1 MNGRL
6 LQAEAA
12 LTAQSNKD
20 VTRNEMS
27 FPSNPV
33 TSLVDERLLPISLSP
48 IAPPQSLDARNSPLL
63 SNNFSVNQSE
73 SAQLFGSSI
82 NPSFSTMTDT
92 LLPSLGGKDWE
103 ILSPNNYF
111 GSASSV
117 PNFNVPDTFAGF
129 DQPAASPID
138 LRADLGEFTV
148 ARDMGQSSPSST
160 PDIPSEVILSL
171 QNRYF
176 DTVHVAYPMMDKWRF
191 LEKISTKQINP
202 EMTFLQYAM
211 CAHAADLTRDHEKV
225 ADTCYQHARRCL
237 HQIQEDGLKSTL
249 HGLPV
254 LQACILVAL
263 YEVKQLNCHRAVSS
277 IGLVTWLVRQLWLHV
292 IDRNPNSR
300 PPTRCR
306 SRLGPTSDKV
316 ELEERRR
323 TFWVAYNVEAFSSVI
338 YGLCISPDHSEIET
352 HLPYLNSFNDATILL
367 SGQPLSLMDP
377 PKLED
382 DVSTSSFNA
391 LLLTSTLAALCLRH
405 DGKSQRQESSNASFG
420 YTFWS
425 EHFRIDEIIR
435 NISDHTL
442 SQLNEPRYAVDA
454 NAFFALITLKTT
466 TILLHQSALQYSQKS
481 RLMEKY
487 VLESPGQCLKAA
499 FEIADAVR
507 QAHNFN
513 PAKMNP
519 FTAWPIFTAAQ
530 IFVRALQPSNPLSN
544 VGSFGPQ
551 APSSSSS
558 STPPVAAPSSSS
570 SENNTSP
577 RKIGLLMDSLQVLM
591 VSLSSMKLQGG
602 LAATCLVHLNHEI
615 NGGED
620 VTNESPVGNIDFES
634 ALPEVMERLRSWTNT

>member
-6 LQAEAA
+6 LQAEVA

-20 VTRNEMS
+20 TRNEVP
-27 FPSNPV
+27 FPSNPM

-48 IAPPQSLDARNSPLL
+48 IAPPQSLDSLNSPSL
-63 SNNFSVNQSE
+63 SNNFCVDQSE
-73 SAQLFGSSI
+73 SARLFGSPI
-82 NPSFSTMTDT
+82 HPSFSTITGT
-92 LLPSLGGKDWE
+92 LLPSMGAKDWE
-103 ILSPNNYF
+103 HLSSNNHF
-111 GSASSV
+111 ESAISV
-117 PNFNVPDTFAGF
+117 HTFNVPDTFAGF
-129 DQPAASPID
+129 GQPAATSSDP
-138 LRADLGEFTV
+138 RADPDQFTI
-148 ARDMGQSSPSST
+148 ARDLGQGSPNST
-160 PDIPSEVILSL
+160 SDISAEVISSL
-171 QNRYF
+171 QYRYF
-176 DTVHVAYPMMDKWRF
+176 DTVHIAYPMMDKWRF
-191 LEKISTKQINP
+191 LEKISMNQISP
-202 EMTFLQYAM
+202 ELTFLQYAM
-211 CAHAADLTRDHEKV
+211 CAHAADLTRDHGQV
-225 ADTCYQHARRCL
+225 ANTCYQHARKCL

-300 PPTRCR
+300 PPLRCR
-306 SRLGPTSDKV
+306 SRLSPTSDNV

-323 TFWVAYNVEAFSSVI
+323 TFWVAYNVEAFASVI
-338 YGLCISPDHSEIET
+338 YTLCVSSDHSEIQT
-352 HLPYLNSFNDATILL
+352 HLPYLNPLSDATILL

-377 PKLED
+377 PKLVE

-391 LLLTSTLAALCLRH
+391 LILSTTLAALCLRH
-405 DGKSQRQESSNASFG
+405 DGKSQRQDSSDASFG

-481 RLMEKY
+481 RLMEKC
-487 VLESPGQCLKAA
+487 VLESPRKCLKAA

-519 FTAWPIFTAAQ
+519 FIAWPIFTAAQ

-551 APSSSSS
+551 APSSGGS

-570 SENNTSP
+570 SGNNTSP
-577 RKIGLLMDSLQVLM
+577 RNIGALMDSLQVLM
-591 VSLSSMKLQGG
+591 VSLSSMKLHGG
-602 LAATCLVHLNHEI
+602 LAATCLAHLNHEI

-634 ALPEVMERLRSWTNT
+634 ALPEVMRSPRS